1 MIMSTHY
8 LSKDHFEI
16 ICTELQSYFLKQ
28 KDPPPNYA
36 HTYFDKLDSV
46 ISIPQKTFSGVDLY
60 PSIFE
65 KAACY
70 LYFINKFHPFNN
82 GNKRISIVATFV
94 FLKLNDLDFIVNE
107 EIMYS
112 FAIKVTNSHKKQDEE
127 FAEVVEFIKQ
137 HTISSDFLTRLMSL
151 MRLR

>member
-1 MIMSTHY
+1 MSTIY

-16 ICTELQSYFLKQ
+16 ICTELHNYFLKQ
-28 KDPPPNYA
+28 KDPPPNYS
-36 HTYFDKLDSV
+36 HTYFDKLESV
-46 ISIPQKTFSGVDLY
+46 IAIPRKTFSGVDLY
-60 PSIFE
+60 PTLFE

-94 FLKLNDLDFIVNE
+94 FLKLNELDFIVNE
-107 EIMYS
+107 DIMYN
-112 FAIKVTNSHKKQDEE
+112 FAIKVTNSRKSQDKE

-137 HTISSDFLTRLMSL
+137 HTISSTFLNRLMSL

>member
-1 MIMSTHY
+1 MSTTY

-16 ICTELQSYFLKQ
+16 ICTELHNYFLKQ
-28 KDPPPNYA
+28 KDPPPNYS
-36 HTYFDKLDSV
+36 HTYFEKLESV
-46 ISIPQKTFSGVDLY
+46 IAIPQKTFATKDLY
-60 PSIFE
+60 PTLFE

-107 EIMYS
+107 DIMYK
-112 FAIKVTNSHKKQDEE
+112 FAIKITKSHDHQDKE
-127 FAEVVEFIKQ
+127 FQEVVEFIKQ

-151 MRLR
+151 MRLK

>member
-1 MIMSTHY
+1 MSTIY

-16 ICTELQSYFLKQ
+16 ICTELHSYFLKQ

-36 HTYFDKLDSV
+36 QTYFEKLDS
-46 ISIPQKTFSGVDLY
+46 IIAIPQKTFSGQDLY
-60 PSIFE
+60 PTLYE

-82 GNKRISIVATFV
+82 GNKRISIVSTFV

-112 FAIKVTNSHKKQDEE
+112 FAIKVTKSHDHQEKE
-127 FAEVVEFIKQ
+127 FKEVIEFIKQ
-137 HTISSDFLTRLMSL
+137 HTISSTFLDRLMSL